1 MALEE
6 FAGAMVLEVDGREIE
21 VTECNP
27 TTRTGTRP
35 VKTMNRAGRV
45 RGFARGIEE
54 HELSLTV
61 VIPLSGDLD
70 WLSVR
75 GAKLTIY
82 PVSAGGKRTSYLDC
96 YVTEVGE
103 QYGVDNEARRSV
115 SMFASR
121 KVEE

>member
-6 FAGAMVLEVDGREIE
+6 FAGAIVLEVDGQEVE
-21 VTECNP
+21 VTECNV

-35 VKTMNRAGRV
+35 VKTMNKAGRV
-45 RGFARGIEE
+45 RGFSRGIEE

-61 VIPLSGDLD
+61 VIPLSGDMN
-70 WLSVR
+70 WGTIR
-75 GAKLTIY
+75 GAKLTQY

-96 YVTEVGE
+96 YTTEVGE
-103 QYGVDNEARRSV
+103 QYSVDNEARRNI